1 MGKVVIIVNAEI
13 AEKGKIIKR
22 SPVTEKMVTALKN
35 GIAINSP
42 FPLNIEVVS
51 AASLWSYK
59 EDIEQD
65 SIIYCPLTI
74 QLPPWFNFQAQEVY
88 QACRDI
94 KEIRL
99 WVEQNLHYK
108 TNVDDGG
115 EAGLGDL
122 WLPII
127 LTAKGPLYGEVIE
140 EGEMPNFYR
149 QPVDLT
155 DDWRQPLYHLAYQL
169 LNHLSAP
176 PSVYLLQFSLRGKEI
191 VFDRLWPFPAAPAI
205 ASIGIQKPDLFACYW
220 LCLSGQPIFD
230 LTIFPNRIQYT

>member
-1 MGKVVIIVNAEI
+1 MGKVVIIVNTEM

-35 GIAINSP
+35 AIVVNSP
-42 FPLNIEVVS
+42 FPLTIDVVS
-51 AASLWSYK
+51 ASELWSYK
-59 EDIEQD
+59 EKTEKDC
-65 SIIYCPLTI
+65 IIYCPLTI
-74 QLPPWFNFQAQEVY
+74 QLPHWLNFPAQEVY
-88 QACRDI
+88 QACRDV
-94 KEIRL
+94 KNRRL
-99 WVEQNLHYK
+99 WVEQNLPYK

-115 EAGLGDL
+115 EAGLGDF

-149 QPVDLT
+149 QPLDLT

-169 LNHLSAP
+169 LENLSAP
-176 PSVYLLQFSLRGKEI
+176 PSVYLLQFSLRSKEI

-205 ASIGIQKPDLFACYW
+205 ASLGRQKPDLFTCYW
-220 LCLSGQPIFD
+220 LCLSDQPIFD
-230 LTIFPNRIQYT
+230 LTILPSYI

>member
-22 SPVTEKMVTALKN
+22 SPVTEKMVTALRKA
-35 GIAINSP
+35 IASHSR
-42 FPLNIEVVS
+42 FPITVDVIS
-51 AASLWSYK
+51 AAGLWSYK
-59 EDIEQD
+59 EEANQEN
-65 SIIYCPLTI
+65 IIYCPLTI
-74 QLPPWFNFQAQEVY
+74 QFPHWFNFPGQKVY
-88 QACRDI
+88 QACREI
-94 KEIRL
+94 KERRL
-99 WVEQNLHYK
+99 WVEQHLPYK
-108 TNVDDGG
+108 TSVDDGG
-115 EAGLGDL
+115 DSGLGDL

-127 LTAKGPLYGEVIE
+127 LTAKGPLYGELIE

-155 DDWRQPLYHLAYQL
+155 DNLRQSLYHLAYQL
-169 LNHLSAP
+169 LESLSAP

-205 ASIGIQKPDLFACYW
+205 ASIGRQKPDLYTCYW

-230 LTIFPNRIQYT
+230 LTIFPTYT